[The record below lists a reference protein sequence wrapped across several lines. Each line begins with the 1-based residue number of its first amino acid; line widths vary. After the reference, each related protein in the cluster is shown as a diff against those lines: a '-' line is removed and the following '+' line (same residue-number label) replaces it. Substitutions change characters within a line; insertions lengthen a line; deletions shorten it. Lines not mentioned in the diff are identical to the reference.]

1 MDFIKMVVDFI
12 LHIDRHLDQIIKAF
26 GSWTYLLLFLIIF
39 AETGLVVTPFLPGD
53 SLLFVLGAFSALG
66 SLKLFWV
73 LIILI
78 SAAII
83 GDSVNYSLGKLFG
96 QKLLAKGDHRFFK
109 REHVEK
115 THKFYEKHGGKTIIL
130 ARFIPII
137 RTFAPFVAG
146 IGKMSYFK
154 FLVYN
159 VVGGIL
165 WVAIFVLAG
174 YFFGNIPLIKEH
186 FTIVIFI
193 IIIISFLPVVAEFWK
208 HKRVKKMAAR

>member
-53 SLLFVLGAFSALG
+53 SLLFVLGAFSALC

-83 GDSVNYSLGKLFG
+83 
-96 QKLLAKGDHRFFK
+96 
-109 REHVEK
+109 
-115 THKFYEKHGGKTIIL
+115 
-130 ARFIPII
+130 
-137 RTFAPFVAG
+137 
-146 IGKMSYFK
+146 
-154 FLVYN
+154 
-159 VVGGIL
+159 
-165 WVAIFVLAG
+165 
-174 YFFGNIPLIKEH
+174 
-186 FTIVIFI
+186 
-193 IIIISFLPVVAEFWK
+193 
-208 HKRVKKMAAR
+208 